1 MDKRKLHVQA
11 NRIEMVLIHHTAPA
25 RVTGG
30 RVTPRTIQF
39 HLQVAP
45 ATKVAKVEALSE
57 EIALALGA
65 RSARVTRSNG
75 QINVEVPRED
85 STNVR
90 FLDLAAQLLRDTQL
104 RRALQVPGTAILGL
118 DTEGIPLLVRLA
130 SPDVTHILIA
140 GTTGSGKTEVART
153 ILASL
158 IYFQRPREVQLL
170 LVDPKGNAFKLF
182 LGLPHLLGDIV
193 KTVEETLNRLRW
205 LEAEMERRQDEEITR
220 PRIVLVLDE
229 LADLLMQGGQEMQ
242 VHLTRLAQRG
252 RSAGISIIVCT
263 QKPTASAIGSLVKAN
278 FPVRLVGK
286 VTSAEEARV
295 ATGLGGTGAERL
307 GGRGDFVLVA
317 AGEVVRFQAAF
328 LAAED
333 YGAFRDYVIAS
344 AMPQS
349 NSRGILSRLIRVK

>member
-1 MDKRKLHVQA
+1 
-11 NRIEMVLIHHTAPA
+11 
-25 RVTGG
+25 
-30 RVTPRTIQF
+30 
-39 HLQVAP
+39 
-45 ATKVAKVEALSE
+45 
-57 EIALALGA
+57 
-65 RSARVTRSNG
+65 
-75 QINVEVPRED
+75 
-85 STNVR
+85 
-90 FLDLAAQLLRDTQL
+90 
-104 RRALQVPGTAILGL
+104 
-118 DTEGIPLLVRLA
+118 
-130 SPDVTHILIA
+130 
-140 GTTGSGKTEVART
+140 
-153 ILASL
+153 
-158 IYFQRPREVQLL
+158 
-170 LVDPKGNAFKLF
+170 
-182 LGLPHLLGDIV
+182 
-193 KTVEETLNRLRW
+193 
-205 LEAEMERRQDEEITR
+205 
-220 PRIVLVLDE
+220 
-229 LADLLMQGGQEMQ
+229 MQ

-344 AMPQS
+344 GMPQS